1 MIYSIEEFILDLDVA
16 TKAKLY
22 HKEKLMFVGDGYRAI
37 NIKYAFKRSFKP
49 SRSESLIT
57 CAEAPNKFG
66 VHAPH
71 QD

>member
-37 NIKYAFKRSFKP
+37 NILIRNVSNKEEAKKVFYKQLSQREKPRFKDQEK
-49 SRSESLIT
+49 
-57 CAEAPNKFG
+57 NK
-66 VHAPH
+66 
-71 QD
+71 